1 MVEELSMKSKEKK
14 LELKD
19 STIYQTNENCQVFNG
34 PISGCV
40 FAMPGATVNQS
51 PVQQVTPT
59 KTEEESERVKSEEA
73 EVVEEVKEVA
83 GQCGELLVNDVFN
96 DDLFMTNER
105 LLRLRTIIRESI
117 GMGNRE
123 KIDLSKGL
131 EWYWLYQAIYDA
143 GLFETRSNRENVV
156 TVVGFVRQIAK
167 WLPDIIDI
175 DDDERIRNIC
185 KSVSAEQ
192 GKWIMNGKPVNLVD
206 IEANKRRMTAMK
218 PAKIERIVS
227 VAYNGLYT
235 KLVALKQEI
244 LKEKATR

>member
-1 MVEELSMKSKEKK
+1 MSDSYHYEDGAKHYDHKK
-14 LELKD
+14 VLHIDKVQGADLQQLMRAFFKD
-19 STIYQTNENCQVFNG
+19 D
-34 PISGCV
+34 
-40 FAMPGATVNQS
+40 A
-51 PVQQVTPT
+51 
-59 KTEEESERVKSEEA
+59 EEA

-83 GQCGELLVNDVFN
+83 GECGELLVNDVFS
-96 DDLFMTNER
+96 DELFTTNQQ
-105 LLRLRTIIRESI
+105 LLQLRTVINESV
-117 GMGNRE
+117 GMGDQN

-131 EWYWLYQAIYDA
+131 EWYWLYQVIYDA

-167 WLPDIIDI
+167 WFPNIIDI
-175 DDDERIRNIC
+175 DDEERIRNIC

-206 IEANKRRMTAMK
+206 IESNKRRMTAMK
-218 PAKIERIVS
+218 PTKIERIVR

-244 LKEKATR
+244 LKERATR

>member
-1 MVEELSMKSKEKK
+1 MSNSYYEKGANHYDHHKELHI
-14 LELKD
+14 D
-19 STIYQTNENCQVFNG
+19 
-34 PISGCV
+34 
-40 FAMPGATVNQS
+40 TVNGGDIGKLLS
-51 PVQQVTPT
+51 AFF
-59 KTEEESERVKSEEA
+59 KDDAEEA

-83 GQCGELLVNDVFN
+83 NECDELLVNDVFS
-96 DDLFMTNER
+96 DELFTTNER
-105 LLRLRTIIRESI
+105 LLQLRTIIRESI
-117 GMGNRE
+117 GMGDRE

-131 EWYWLYQAIYDA
+131 EWFWLYQAICDA

-156 TVVGFVRQIAK
+156 TVVGFVRQIAR

-192 GKWIMNGKPVNLVD
+192 GKWMMNGKPMSLVD

-218 PAKIERIVS
+218 STKIERIVS